1 MSEELRKREKIDS
14 ESPFEE
20 LTKMPSFEQKQGA
33 AESPSKEDIEEVP
46 LEERFDVSPKE
57 YPIFSKQS
65 GNRLDLNTGKYT
77 NRTLNINETLG
88 EMVSATA
95 ATIAMITGE
104 KSGVP
109 MDHVIYL
116 DKSARP
122 VSWLVDDFWNDFTD
136 KQEPGK
142 SFLAIDRRIWLTRMG
157 FELEGNEYIK
167 DENGDSH
174 VASPRDISEELF
186 KKTISKEMLARIRAL
201 YIPGGIETEDPDK
214 IFNTPTILD
223 NKNILIIDE
232 VSRSGSTLHIAKL
245 LLKGAI
251 PNANVNGHVFWYDQ
265 GQKTDS
271 GETQMGSTPVWY
283 PKDKNDWRGRGVK
296 DINQAFY
303 EQLYKDNP
311 TPDNRARNYGSIV
324 LGEPLVHP
332 EDEPGQLSWHL
343 REEIHKMHEDYEK
356 GRILP
361 TVPNLRLCPG
371 KLISTMRRWGVEF
384 TPENKPNAYTN
395 LIAIRNK
402 PPKY

>member
-1 MSEELRKREKIDS
+1 MNESMNNSEKINN
-14 ESPFEE
+14 ESPFEKLTE
-20 LTKMPSFEQKQGA
+20 LPSFEQRQEGA
-33 AESPSKEDIEEVP
+33 GTLTKEAVEQMP
-46 LEERFDVSPKE
+46 LEERFDISPKE

-65 GNRLDLNTGKYT
+65 GNRPDVATGKYV
-77 NRTLNINETLG
+77 NRTLSINETLG
-88 EMVSATA
+88 EMVGATA
-95 ATIAMITGE
+95 ATIATITGE
-104 KSGVP
+104 KSGEP

-122 VSWLVDDFWNDFTD
+122 VSWLVDDFWEDFTD
-136 KQEPGK
+136 KPEPSK

-174 VASPRDISEELF
+174 VASPRDVSEELF
-186 KKTISKEMLARIRAL
+186 NKTISREMLARIRAL
-201 YIPGGIETEDPDK
+201 YIPGGIDSEEPDK
-214 IFNTPTILD
+214 IFNTPTVLD
-223 NKNILIIDE
+223 GKNILIIDE

-251 PNANVNGHVFWYDQ
+251 PDAKVSGRVFWHDHST
-265 GQKTDS
+265 KTDS

-303 EQLYKDNP
+303 EQLYRDNP

-324 LGEPLVHP
+324 LGEPLIHP

-343 REEIHKMHEDYEK
+343 RAEMRKMHEDYKK

-361 TVPNLRLCPG
+361 TMPNLRECPA
-371 KLISTMRRWGVEF
+371 KLISTMRGWGVEF
-384 TPENKPNAYTN
+384 TPEKRPHAYVS
-395 LIAIRNK
+395 LIEKRNQPSK
-402 PPKY
+402 